1 MASVVSVYTI
11 AASLLCFLGD
21 FPPTVHTQTL
31 TVTLLPVSTIQGQSA
46 TLTCTFSLDV
56 SGALDYVAW
65 RQRGTVIAD
74 FFGGAQTPYYQN
86 GFSAPGYVVSRDD
99 SMSTLTIASTQFS
112 ADDGEYSCRAEYTV
126 GVNVYGSTA
135 TSNLIVYVLPSI
147 ITLSDSTGSYP
158 STGGTSYLVDG
169 VNRQFTCEVPDINPG
184 ALFTWSLDGGA
195 ITTDNTVNVTGAD
208 DLTTSTSLATVSPAW
223 SSHGKMLQCQASNKD
238 GHAGMSISITLD
250 IKVPP
255 KTSFMSMYDSNGAFT
270 PGGSVSVDQDASHTF
285 TCQAQSRPAATIQ
298 WDVGSPSYQDST
310 FGQTT
315 PGTGDGLVD
324 TTRTWTF
331 TPRRDNHRQDVRCVA
346 NTAESQQPYPYVM
359 VTLNISG
366 PPDLPVISGNA
377 GSTSMTENDP
387 IVLTCT
393 ADMGYPDDWTLV
405 WSNGGSPVTGPTTS
419 SSASGDRYSFNSTL
433 DYTPRR
439 QDNGN
444 NITCTANRAPWI
456 PGPVGSLGPIDVK
469 FCASSL
475 TVTGSNATAGSTVT
489 LRCNISESSNP
500 ATTLTWSKGSV
511 QLTTPTDQPNAPGD
525 NGGRVTTVIYTTDV
539 LDKTNNGD
547 VYICCATNPTI
558 SSCVTPLCDM
568 HTLNVRYPPDFTSL
582 TQTPQTPVT
591 EGSDVTLTCTVD
603 ANPSTVDITWKKEGS
618 GDAFNPTNGLTSTLT
633 LSDINR
639 EQAGY
644 YTCTANNGVPTDNP
658 ADVVSTPITVIVQYE
673 VNITNKAMK
682 EVGVSNGDTAV
693 LTCIA
698 VGNPQPVMEWYS
710 PNNTMITSDT
720 DEGKFFVTNETSGG
734 DRVFGFEVTSKLTIK
749 AVDSQVDYGVYTCIS
764 SNGIGREDSLNITL
778 FGTRRPDKPTRVEI
792 TERTAEILTVTWTPG
807 YDGGETQSFRVSYI
821 KTSDST
827 EVFTEETG
835 GKTTS
840 TATGLDDYTEYE
852 IRVYAKNAIGE
863 SIGYGSTTGYTLPR
877 APGPDSGIAVGFNKK
892 DGTVEVGGLKE
903 ENACIQLEVRY
914 QGNDTWQECGACIE
928 SDQTVTLPD
937 HCASSQKRKRRAV
950 GAIEA
955 VRSKLCIGGLC
966 SQPADAKEDLPP
978 EPGEPNDSTG
988 VIVGVVVGVVV
999 LSVIVVLGVY
1009 AKRKFGKH
1017 NNGDRET
1024 LRETVKDVRPKVKN
1038 PQEDTQSPYQDIT
1051 ELEVLGNPANQEL
1064 GTAAYANVQTA
1075 HKAFPRDQLKI
1086 IKELGHG
1093 AFGQVLL
1100 AEASGITHGSK
1111 VKLVAVKTLKEEV
1124 NKSDKADMM
1133 RELDLMKKLPDHCN
1147 VVRLLGFCVEKDPP
1161 YIIVEYLTRGNLK
1174 DLLKDSRSK
1183 GGRVYG
1189 NLHGI
1194 SKSLTSKD
1202 LMKFAKDA
1210 ADGMAFI
1217 SSQQC
1222 IHRDLAA
1229 RNVLVAEDM
1238 TCKVSDFGLAR
1249 DVMNI
1254 RVYERGSEGALPM
1267 RWMALESILD
1277 DVYTTESDVWSYGVL
1292 LWEIVTL
1299 GARPYPAMTAKIMVG
1314 ELRSGYRM
1322 PKPQHCQEELYV
1334 MMLRCWDE
1342 DPESRP
1348 TFKMISKELSKL
1360 INKGKEYIS
1369 IKDFQETVYEVVLTE
1384 DAGEKF

>member
-1 MASVVSVYTI
+1 M
-11 AASLLCFLGD
+11 
-21 FPPTVHTQTL
+21 
-31 TVTLLPVSTIQGQSA
+31 
-46 TLTCTFSLDV
+46 
-56 SGALDYVAW
+56 
-65 RQRGTVIAD
+65 
-74 FFGGAQTPYYQN
+74 
-86 GFSAPGYVVSRDD
+86 
-99 SMSTLTIASTQFS
+99 
-112 ADDGEYSCRAEYTV
+112 
-126 GVNVYGSTA
+126 
-135 TSNLIVYVLPSI
+135 
-147 ITLSDSTGSYP
+147 
-158 STGGTSYLVDG
+158 
-169 VNRQFTCEVPDINPG
+169 
-184 ALFTWSLDGGA
+184 
-195 ITTDNTVNVTGAD
+195 
-208 DLTTSTSLATVSPAW
+208 
-223 SSHGKMLQCQASNKD
+223 
-238 GHAGMSISITLD
+238 
-250 IKVPP
+250 
-255 KTSFMSMYDSNGAFT
+255 
-270 PGGSVSVDQDASHTF
+270 
-285 TCQAQSRPAATIQ
+285 
-298 WDVGSPSYQDST
+298 
-310 FGQTT
+310 
-315 PGTGDGLVD
+315 
-324 TTRTWTF
+324 
-331 TPRRDNHRQDVRCVA
+331 
-346 NTAESQQPYPYVM
+346 
-359 VTLNISG
+359 
-366 PPDLPVISGNA
+366 PVISGNA
-377 GSTSMTENDP
+377 GSISMTENDP

-405 WSNGGSPVTGPTTS
+405 WSNGGSPGPTTS
-419 SSASGDRYSFNSTL
+419 SSASGDRYSFTSTL

-439 QDNGN
+439 QDNGHI
-444 NITCTANRAPWI
+444 ITCTANRAPWI
-456 PGPVGSLGPIDVK
+456 PGQVGSLGPIDVK

-475 TVTGSNATAGSTVT
+475 TVAGSDATAGSTVT
-489 LRCNISESSNP
+489 LRCNTSESSNP

-539 LDKTNNGD
+539 LNRTNNGD
-547 VYICCATNPTI
+547 VYKCCATNPSI
-558 SSCVTPLCDM
+558 ASCVTPLCDT

-603 ANPSTVDITWKKEGS
+603 ANPRPSDITWKKQDSSE
-618 GDAFNPTNGLTSTLT
+618 AFSSVYDDVTSTLT
-633 LSDINR
+633 LSNIRR

-658 ADVVSTPITVIVQYE
+658 ADVVSSPITVNVHYE
-673 VNITNKAMK
+673 VNITNKAMN
-682 EVGVSNGDTAV
+682 EAGVSNGDTAV

-698 VGNPQPVMEWYS
+698 VGNTQPVMEWYS

-720 DEGKFFVTNETSGG
+720 HEGKFFVTNETSGG
-734 DRVFGFEVTSKLTIK
+734 DRVLGFEVTSKLTIK

-764 SNGIGREDSLNITL
+764 SNGIGREDSLNIIL
-778 FGTRRPDKPTRVEI
+778 NGTRRPDKPTKAEI
-792 TERTAEILTVTWTPG
+792 TERTAETLTVTWTPG

-827 EVFTEETG
+827 EVFTEETD

-863 SIGYGSTTGYTLPR
+863 SSGYSSTTGYTLPKS
-877 APGPDSGIAVGFNKK
+877 PGPDSGITVEFNKK
-892 DGTVEVGGLKE
+892 DGTVGVGGLKG
-903 ENACIQLEVRY
+903 NGCIKLEVQY
-914 QGNDTWQECGACIE
+914 QGNDTWQECGDCIT
-928 SDQTVTLPD
+928 SDQKVTLSD
-937 HCASSQKRKRRAV
+937 HCASSQKRRRRAV
-950 GAIEA
+950 GDIEA
-955 VRSKLCIGGLC
+955 VRAKLCIGGLC
-966 SQPADAKEDLPP
+966 SAPADVPEVKILPP
-978 EPGEPNDSTG
+978 EPIEPVDSTG
-988 VIVGVVVGVVV
+988 VIVGVIVGFVV
-999 LSVIVVLGVY
+999 LIVIVVLGVY
-1009 AKRKFGKH
+1009 AKRKYRNHTNGKI
-1017 NNGDRET
+1017 DICI
-1024 LRETVKDVRPKVKN
+1024 VFMVQVRPKPKH
-1038 PQEDTQSPYQDIT
+1038 PQTDTQSPYQEIT
-1051 ELEVLGNPANQEL
+1051 ELEVINNPANQEP
-1064 GTAAYANVQTA
+1064 GTAAYGNVQTT

-1086 IKELGHG
+1086 IKQLGHG

-1100 AEASGITHGSK
+1100 AEASGMTQGSK
-1111 VKLVAVKTLKEEV
+1111 VTLVAVKTLKEQA

-1161 YIIVEYLTRGNLK
+1161 YIIVEYLSRGNLK

-1189 NLHGI
+1189 NLHGM

-1238 TCKVSDFGLAR
+1238 TCRVSDFGLAR

-1292 LWEIVTL
+1292 LWETVTL

-1314 ELRSGYRM
+1314 ELQAGYRM
-1322 PKPQHCQEELYV
+1322 PKPQHCQEELYE
-1334 MMLRCWDE
+1334 MMSRCWDE